1 MKNTFVRSIML
12 ILLLILGKGLTLQ
25 AAPPGKPASVEDI
38 YRLVN
43 KYRQGKGLGTLKL
56 NDAINKEAARHSRN
70 MATNKVPFGHEGFN
84 DRFDRLAKAIPGA
97 TSMAE
102 NVEYTTGDAAHVVD
116 NWVHSPMHR
125 KNMEGNYNLTGI
137 GVAVGQSGQV
147 YYTEI
152 FIKN

>member
-1 MKNTFVRSIML
+1 MKNTFVRSIVL
-12 ILLLILGKGLTLQ
+12 ILLVILGKGLTVQ
-25 AAPPGKPASVEDI
+25 AAPPVKTASVEEI
-38 YRLVN
+38 YKLVN

-70 MATNKVPFGHEGFN
+70 MATNRVPFGHEGFN
-84 DRFDRLAKAIPGA
+84 DRFDRLARVIPNA

-102 NVEYTTGDAAHVVD
+102 NVEYTTGDAEHVVD
-116 NWVHSPMHR
+116 NWIHSPMHR

-137 GVAVGQSGQV
+137 GIAVGQGGQV
-147 YYTEI
+147 YYTQI

>member
-1 MKNTFVRSIML
+1 MKNTFVRSIVL
-12 ILLLILGKGLTLQ
+12 ILLVILGKGLTVQ
-25 AAPPGKPASVEDI
+25 AASPVKTASVEEI
-38 YRLVN
+38 YKLVN

-70 MATNKVPFGHEGFN
+70 MATNRVPFGHEGFN
-84 DRFDRLAKAIPGA
+84 DRFDRLARVIPNA

-102 NVEYTTGDAAHVVD
+102 NVEYTTGDAEHVVD
-116 NWVHSPMHR
+116 NWIHSPMHR

-137 GVAVGQSGQV
+137 GIAVGQGGQV
-147 YYTEI
+147 YYTQI